1 MLTKNLNKIN
11 LVIINNQ
18 AKACYRLCLFLLYMY
33 NQIEKLASAIRND
46 IVAGLRGYHTNYSM
60 STEQLE
66 QDIVDERLQ
75 ILKEYSL
82 KGVLPTKDLYISI
95 NCIPIDCKGVDRCRC
110 NTISYCQDSPVAH
123 FEIPQ
128 ILNDYG
134 SLSIDYIGSTDR
146 QLPFI
151 YYTSATTFRYHK
163 YRKRGKNK
171 PYVWIDTTPNENGMY
186 DCFVYNA
193 PLLKQVSISAIFKDL
208 RQLDGYGCCSDL
220 QDDNM
225 SFINNEI
232 KKRVTQ
238 KKIQYY
244 RSFAPSNLPNDQ
256 AYQPG

>member
-1 MLTKNLNKIN
+1 
-11 LVIINNQ
+11 
-18 AKACYRLCLFLLYMY
+18 MY

-46 IVAGLRGYHTNYSM
+46 VVSGLKGFHSNLSM
-60 STEQLE
+60 STEQLC

-82 KGVLPTKDLYISI
+82 KGILPTRDLYISI
-95 NCIPIDCKGVDRCRC
+95 NCIPVDCKSLDKCRC
-110 NTISYCQDSPVAH
+110 NNQNFFTPTLH

-134 SLSIDYIGSTDR
+134 SLSIDYIGSTDK

-151 YYTSATTFRYHK
+151 YYTSLSTLRQHQ
-163 YRKRGKNK
+163 YRKRGKDR
-171 PYVWIDTTPNENGMY
+171 PYVWIDTTPNEKGMY
-186 DCFVYNA
+186 DCFVFNA
-193 PLLKQVSISAIFKDL
+193 PLLKVVSISAIFKDL
-208 RQLDGYGCCSDL
+208 RQLENYNCCVDL

-225 SFINNEI
+225 TFINNEI
-232 KKRVTQ
+232 KKRVTE
-238 KKIQYY
+238 KKLRYY